1 MIRALISLDENLAS
15 SITLRYASHLYELI
29 NLQLQTIH
37 VEEPDRK
44 RHSSGSGWVR
54 RTWEKE
60 LQEAG
65 DQTVQRLLKT
75 ENVPCPFAG
84 PPRVFIGDRDNE
96 ILSEVR
102 TGGYDLFM
110 EGNINTSNIA
120 DFYDLITSRLYTKA
134 PCPVMIVKNML
145 VVEKAVLLCGD
156 GVDPKRL
163 VPQFLKIFGE
173 APINIE
179 LLYYKF
185 QENDALVFQEKDV
198 AGAFLQEAEKL
209 LCDNGHEPTASRVV
223 TGTPEKVGDYLRNY
237 GLVAS
242 TFPTRKSP
250 RMETLAHSPST
261 VLLCK

>member
-75 ENVPCPFAG
+75 ENVPCAFAG
-84 PPRVFIGDRDNE
+84 PPRVFVGDRENE

-110 EGNINTSNIA
+110 EGNLNTSNII
-120 DFYDLITSRLYTKA
+120 DFYDLLTSRLYTKT
-134 PCPVMIVKNML
+134 PCPMMIVKNML
-145 VVEKAVLLCGD
+145 VVEKIALLCGD

-163 VPQFLKIFGE
+163 IPQFSKIFDT
-173 APINIE
+173 APVSVD

-185 QENDALVFQEKDV
+185 QENDELVFQEKDA
-198 AGAFLQEAEKL
+198 AGNFLQEAEKL
-209 LCDNGHEPTASRVV
+209 LLDNGKEPVNSKVV

-237 GLVAS
+237 GLVVS